1 MPPIYSGDCSEVLAD
16 HVCNPCP
23 TPEDREFGRVR
34 TAGFIFSDYID
45 EMMAAPTLLATWETG
60 IIAGK
65 IIVVPETAGE
75 YDPGE
80 PKVLKGY
87 GDRIETYG
95 ARTMTLKF
103 NDPNLVANYEHYNGL
118 GNQTE
123 LIPFFRTSSQ
133 LRIFDKPATITAKDP
148 VADDIESEVT
158 WEVSAKVV
166 SSNIPSY
173 HVTTNLINTVFKCSY
188 LNGITVVTSYDTE
201 LTFEAATT
209 DTAAGVGG
217 VVAAIDADLK
227 FSFDAIASPTGTPQS
242 MSIKVGGVEQMTID
256 FTTDYSTPTA
266 KPFKFTDAS
275 GTAHNGVFTNG
286 IVNF

>member
-1 MPPIYSGDCSEVLAD
+1 
-16 HVCNPCP
+16 
-23 TPEDREFGRVR
+23 
-34 TAGFIFSDYID
+34 
-45 EMMAAPTLLATWETG
+45 MAAPTLLATWVAG

-87 GDRIETYG
+87 GDRVETYG

-148 VADDIESEVT
+148 VADDLESEVT

-166 SSNIPSY
+166 SVNLPSY
-173 HVTTNLINTVFKCSY
+173 HVITNLINTVFKCSY
-188 LNGITVVTSYDTE
+188 LNDIDVPTTFDTVFTFATETEASGGGIGAIV
-201 LTFEAATT
+201 AAT
-209 DTAAGVGG
+209 
-217 VVAAIDADLK
+217 DADLK
-227 FSFDAIASPTGTPQS
+227 FEFDAVTPIVGTPQS
-242 MSIKVGGVEQMTID
+242 MSLRVSTVEQMTVD
-256 FTTDYSTPTA
+256 FTTDYSGL
-266 KPFKFTDAS
+266 PFRFTDAA
-275 GTAHNGVFTNG
+275 GFAHTGVFTNG
-286 IVNF
+286 NVDF